1 MRIAILPPTR
11 ILSVATPAQGHI
23 LPFNNLALA
32 KNQLPAIILGFVS
45 RDPVGESAVQVD
57 VLCQAVRYRAFVSR
71 LRGVSS
77 LPVER
82 WNFGSRFCWRGF
94 ARTRRRHQVLTVL

>member
-1 MRIAILPPTR
+1 MRVSTPMRNQSA
-11 ILSVATPAQGHI
+11 ATSAPGHI

-57 VLCQAVRYRAFVSR
+57 VLCLAVRYRAFVMR
-71 LRGVSS
+71 LHGVSS

-82 WNFGSRFCWRGF
+82 RNLGSRFCWRGF
-94 ARTRRRHQVLTVL
+94 ARTRRRDRVLTVL